1 MKPEQVGDL
10 DTPRQFTRPVGV
22 WVDPSRWRRATA
34 VARLSPSFL
43 IIGAQ
48 RSGTTS
54 LFNYLSTHPRILPPL
69 RKEVHYFD
77 FQYTKGLAWYLAHFP
92 FNHRPWSKKRHITGE
107 ASPYYMVH
115 PMAPARVR
123 DFNQDMKLI
132 AILRDPVDRAFSHY
146 QLERSNGAETLTF
159 EEGLAAEPERLA
171 SHQHFL
177 RQAPYYY
184 SYNHHHF
191 SYLDR
196 GRYGHYLKMWLD
208 HFPVEQMLVLNTRD
222 MFVEPNRVANEV
234 FAFLDLP
241 AHEPRAPAVFNERS
255 YQPVDCGSR
264 NRMERYY
271 REDRQLL
278 ETVLRSVD
286 GTAPRFGHAAE
297 ARASVR
303 TPPGRTA

>member
-1 MKPEQVGDL
+1 MGSTSTVMRPGQVSDL
-10 DTPRQFTRPVGV
+10 DTPRQFTRPAGV
-22 WVDPSRWRRATA
+22 WVDPPRWRKTTA
-34 VARLSPSFL
+34 ITRLRPSFL
-43 IIGAQ
+43 VIGAQ

-54 LFNYLSTHPRILPPL
+54 LFEYLSAHPRILPPL

-92 FNHRPWSKKRHITGE
+92 LNHRPWNTKRHITGE

-132 AILRDPVDRAFSHY
+132 AILRDPADRAFSHY
-146 QLERSNGAETLTF
+146 QKERRNGVETLTF
-159 EEGLAAEPERLA
+159 EEGVAAEPERLA
-171 SHQHFL
+171 SHQHLL

-208 HFPVEQMLVLNTRD
+208 HFPGEQMLVLNAGD
-222 MFVEPNRVANEV
+222 MLVDPNCVVNEV

-241 AHEPRAPAVFNERS
+241 AHDLRAPAVFNKGS
-255 YQPVDCGSR
+255 YQPMDRDTR

-271 REDRQLL
+271 WGDRGLL
-278 ETVLRSVD
+278 ETVLRS
-286 GTAPRFGHAAE
+286 TAR
-297 ARASVR
+297 RR
-303 TPPGRTA
+303 TSPHI